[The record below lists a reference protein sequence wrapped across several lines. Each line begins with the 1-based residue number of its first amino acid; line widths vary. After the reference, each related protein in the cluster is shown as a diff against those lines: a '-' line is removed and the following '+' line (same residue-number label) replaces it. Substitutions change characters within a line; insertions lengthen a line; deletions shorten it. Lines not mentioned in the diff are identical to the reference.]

1 MFGKLGNK
9 KYGTHFWTIQK
20 WPYTKTGLRFVKTM
34 VKRSLFKIYN
44 PIVQL
49 EISMKRTGKI
59 IPSGLPV
66 LLYYSW

>member
-9 KYGTHFWTIQK
+9 KYGTHFWSILK
-20 WPYTKTGLRFVKTM
+20 GRILKAGLRFVKTV

-49 EISMKRTGKI
+49 EISIKRTGNI
-59 IPSGLPV
+59 IP
-66 LLYYSW
+66 